1 VNAVGRV
8 MKRLLHAVAFLTR
21 LPVPGPPIAGAAD
34 VGRAAIFFPVVGAL
48 LGSLLAGAARALAPR
63 VPPLALAVLLVL
75 LLAALTGALHLD
87 GLADT
92 ADGFGGGRTREDV
105 LRIMR
110 DHAVGAYGATALA
123 LVLLLDAALL
133 AALLE
138 RGRAAPWLAVAPALG
153 RWVPVPLSRFLPYA
167 RAGGGLGA
175 SVTEHGGAVEL
186 AGATALALAAAVG
199 LAGAAGLLA
208 FAAVALLA
216 LALGALCR
224 RRIGGVT
231 GDTLGA
237 GVELAQAVVL
247 LVAVAAG

>member
-1 VNAVGRV
+1 MR
-8 MKRLLHAVAFLTR
+8 RLLHAIAFLTR
-21 LPVPGPPIAGAAD
+21 LPVPGAPIGGGAD
-34 VGRAAIFFPVVGAL
+34 VGRAALFFPAAGAL
-48 LGSLLAGAARALAPR
+48 LGGLLALAARALAPR
-63 VPPLALAVLLVL
+63 LPPLPLAALLVA

-110 DHAVGAYGATALA
+110 DHAVGAYGATALV
-123 LVLLLDAALL
+123 LVLLLDAALI

-138 RGRAAPWLAVAPALG
+138 RGRAAPWLVVVPALA
-153 RWVPVPLSRFLPYA
+153 RWVPVALSRFLPYA

-175 SVTEHGGAVEL
+175 AVTDHGGALEL
-186 AGATALALAAAVG
+186 VGATLLALALALG
-199 LAGAAGLLA
+199 LAGPPGLLA

-216 LALGALCR
+216 ITHGLACR

-231 GDTLGA
+231 GDALGA
-237 GVELAQAVVL
+237 GVELAQALAL